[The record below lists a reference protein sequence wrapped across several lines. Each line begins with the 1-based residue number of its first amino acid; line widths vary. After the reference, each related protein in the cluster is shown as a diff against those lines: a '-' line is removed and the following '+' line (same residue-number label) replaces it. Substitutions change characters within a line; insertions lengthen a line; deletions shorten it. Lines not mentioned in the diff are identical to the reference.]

1 MTWLDNATR
10 YPIDNHYRGRPAPP
24 DTVVLHWSA
33 GGGEPKAVA
42 NFLAKRRASYHVVI
56 GRDGHLGQLV
66 SLDDAAWH
74 AGDGKAWSPT
84 PSINKRSVGIC
95 LTNRGPVTEEWIAK
109 HGEDK
114 AWRGAHHKRG
124 IGWTRYERYTP
135 EQRAALVALLAD
147 LKARL
152 PSLQYVCGHEDV
164 TGGKG
169 DPGPCLPLLD
179 IDWSALGLTYRRRD
193 WRGKVWV
200 DGGPPRQ
207 DG

>member
-1 MTWLDNATR
+1 MTWLENATR

-24 DTVVLHWSA
+24 DLVVIHWSA

-42 NFLAKRRASYHVVI
+42 DYLAKKRASYHLVI
-56 GRDGHLGQLV
+56 GRDGQVGQLV

-74 AGDGKAWSPT
+74 AGDGVAWSPG
-84 PSINKRSVGIC
+84 SVNRRSVGISLC
-95 LTNRGPVTEEWIAK
+95 CRGPVTEEWIAR
-109 HGEDK
+109 HGEDR
-114 AWRGAHHKRG
+114 AWRGKHHKPG
-124 IGWTRYERYTP
+124 FGWRRFERFTA
-135 EQRAALVALLAD
+135 EQRAALVALLRD

-152 PSLQYVCGHEDV
+152 PSLLYVCGHEDV

-179 IDWSALGLTYRRRD
+179 IDWAELGLTYRRRD
-193 WRGKVWV
+193 WRAKQWV
-200 DGGPPRQ
+200 DGAPPRQ